1 MTEARAGERPS
12 GSDASGGAWDD
23 EIVSRRLVAW
33 LDAVLAGRAPNA
45 GHFCGNCYHPRQAAD
60 DDCPHCET
68 SVAEAGTVESVPL
81 EVIEG
86 HRRRRGRE
94 GAVVRTIAWVGL
106 TTGVVLALIP
116 LAFAGVTW
124 WSATAFFGL
133 MIFFYIFS
141 ANVANSLG
149 DAWGYRWGL
158 AIFRRAWEQHL
169 AARSDGSAEDG

>member
-1 MTEARAGERPS
+1 MTQAPAGERPS
-12 GSDASGGAWDD
+12 SSRASSGAFDD
-23 EIVSRRLVAW
+23 EIISARLIAW
-33 LDAVLAGRAPNA
+33 MDAVLAGRAPNT
-45 GHFCGNCYHPRQAAD
+45 GRFCGNCYHPRQAAD
-60 DDCPHCET
+60 DDCPHCGT
-68 SVAEAGTVESVPL
+68 SVAAAGVVESVPMEL
-81 EVIEG
+81 IDA

-94 GAVVRTIAWVGL
+94 GTVVRSIAWVGL
-106 TTGVVLALIP
+106 TIGVVLALVP

-124 WSATAFFGL
+124 WSAAAFFGV

-169 AARSDGSAEDG
+169 ADRDA